1 MLKVCQGPGCEIEYE
16 AKRAFSKYHAP
27 ACRKRA
33 QIWRDQGRELPGP
46 KPEPACRT
54 LAKVPSFLE
63 QTTREELD
71 KSGRV
76 MSSHGQMALILAR
89 RIEGGGA
96 ETGAALASMIR
107 ECAAAM
113 ERAMKEGPAADPVR
127 AAQDEVARRRASR
140 STAG

>member
-1 MLKVCQGPGCEIEYE
+1 
-16 AKRAFSKYHAP
+16 
-27 ACRKRA
+27 
-33 QIWRDQGRELPGP
+33 
-46 KPEPACRT
+46 
-54 LAKVPSFLE
+54 
-63 QTTREELD
+63 
-71 KSGRV
+71 
-76 MSSHGQMALILAR
+76 MALILAR

-107 ECAAAM
+107 EYAAAM

>member
-1 MLKVCQGPGCEIEYE
+1 MLKICQGPGCEIEYE
-16 AKRAFSKYHAP
+16 AKRKASKYHADI
-27 ACRKRA
+27 CRKRA
-33 QIWRDQGRELPGP
+33 QRHPDMAGP
-46 KPEPACRT
+46 KPEPAGRT
-54 LAKVPSFLE
+54 LVKGVSFLE
-63 QTTREELD
+63 QTSRDELD
-71 KSGRV
+71 KTGRI
-76 MSSHGQMALILAR
+76 MSSSGQAALILAR

-107 ECAAAM
+107 EHAAAM